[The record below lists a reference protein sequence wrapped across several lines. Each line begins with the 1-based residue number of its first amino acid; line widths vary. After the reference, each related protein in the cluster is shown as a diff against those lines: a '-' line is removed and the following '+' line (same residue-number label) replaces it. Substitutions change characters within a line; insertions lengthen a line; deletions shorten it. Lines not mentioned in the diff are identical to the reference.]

1 MYMSVESVVF
11 IVLEVI
17 SLIFFAITEVLII
30 RNYRESKN
38 KIYYVLIVYF
48 AALLFIS
55 IFRLTNLFNLTLDL
69 TFGAR
74 LSFSNIFALMIF
86 NIQSTFILYLKNLK
100 KLYTL
105 PYIASFY
112 IGFGLIVSNTLIA
125 LIFYATLIGLVIP
138 LVLLREGSKS
148 RNGLAFGLGLFFL
161 IYGVSK
167 MIQIEIISDILRII
181 GGIVTTLATI
191 GFFEK
196 FVFVDKEQEE
206 KMKGAWISKLVE
218 KK

>member
-1 MYMSVESVVF
+1 
-11 IVLEVI
+11 
-17 SLIFFAITEVLII
+17 
-30 RNYRESKN
+30 
-38 KIYYVLIVYF
+38 
-48 AALLFIS
+48 
-55 IFRLTNLFNLTLDL
+55 LTLDL

-196 FVFVDKEQEE
+196 FIFLDKEQEE

>member
-1 MYMSVESVVF
+1 MSVESVVF

-17 SLIFFAITEVLII
+17 SLILFAITEVLII

-191 GFFEK
+191 GFFKK
-196 FVFVDKEQEE
+196 FIFVDKDQEE

>member
-1 MYMSVESVVF
+1 MAEESVIF

-17 SLIFFAITEVLII
+17 SLIFFTITEILMI

-112 IGFGLIVSNTLIA
+112 IGFGMIVSNSLIA
-125 LIFYATLIGLVIP
+125 LIFYATIIGLVIP

-196 FVFVDKEQEE
+196 YIFVDKEQEE

>member
-1 MYMSVESVVF
+1 MSVESVVF

-112 IGFGLIVSNTLIA
+112 IGFGLIVSNSLIA

-167 MIQIEIISDILRII
+167 MIGINFEIIADILRII

>member
-1 MYMSVESVVF
+1 MSVESVVF

-17 SLIFFAITEVLII
+17 SFIFFAITEVLII
-30 RNYRESKN
+30 RSYRESKN

-55 IFRLTNLFNLTLDL
+55 LFRLTNLFNLTLDL

-112 IGFGLIVSNTLIA
+112 IGFGLIASNTLIA

-138 LVLLREGSKS
+138 LVLLREGSRS

-196 FVFVDKEQEE
+196 YIFVDKDQEE

>member
-1 MYMSVESVVF
+1 MSVESVVF

-17 SLIFFAITEVLII
+17 SLILFAITEVLII

-196 FVFVDKEQEE
+196 YIFVDKEQEA